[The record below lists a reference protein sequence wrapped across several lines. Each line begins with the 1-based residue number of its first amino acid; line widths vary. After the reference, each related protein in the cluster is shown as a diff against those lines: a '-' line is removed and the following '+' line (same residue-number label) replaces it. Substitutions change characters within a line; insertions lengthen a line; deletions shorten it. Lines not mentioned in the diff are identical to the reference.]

1 MLSERIQVMRQPQ
14 FDAFG
19 EPVTQGLHAAA
30 EPANCT
36 HTTSRIALKAGI
48 GVFWTLVVVIVA
60 ARAAFF
66 DPNFAEHFSSVA
78 ALGHYLQQLSAT

>member
-1 MLSERIQVMRQPQ
+1 MRQLQ

-19 EPVTQGLHAAA
+19 EPVTQDLHAAA

-36 HTTSRIALKAGI
+36 GAASRIALKAGI
-48 GVFWTLVVVIVA
+48 GVFWMLVVVIVA

-66 DPNFAEHFSSVA
+66 DPNFAEHLSSAV
-78 ALGHYLQQLSAT
+78 ALGQYVQQLIAT

>member
-1 MLSERIQVMRQPQ
+1 MRQLQ

-19 EPVTQGLHAAA
+19 EPITQDLHAVA

-36 HTTSRIALKAGI
+36 GAASRIALKAGI
-48 GVFWTLVVVIVA
+48 GVFWMLVVVIVA

-66 DPNFAEHFSSVA
+66 DPNFAEHFSSAV
-78 ALGHYLQQLSAT
+78 ALGQYVQQLIAT